1 MMPEVPLDILRC
13 GSKWFSKWGKNTL
26 KLIFH
31 HGKRTTRNDDVNLLL
46 VWLLSNDDVH
56 LPYASSFMVV
66 FFHCKILYSCPN
78 SFCRIFS
85 ARSTSWKNM
94 STGVLKGMAPLVSSS
109 MLAKGINL
117 PCVLELCF
125 LGSKYTS
132 SRLVF
137 GSLGPYRRPKKNGT
151 NMFILHKYYINDPK
165 FLRKQLGKKT
175 SNIQVYN
182 QLRCLKL
189 HACLQKTGRVL
200 QLSLDFPLDFFTP
213 FTPFLRA
220 MVRIHSGR
228 SVNLLQQMLMRM
240 GTWHKCQEWKNTTS
254 INLKTRNWTFF
265 LQVNS

>member
-31 HGKRTTRNDDVNLLL
+31 HGKTTRNDDVNLLL

-109 MLAKGINL
+109 MVSKGINL

-165 FLRKQLGKKT
+165 FLRKQLGKKHQT
-175 SNIQVYN
+175 SKYIISWDVWNCMHVYKKPGEFFN
-182 QLRCLKL
+182 FQ
-189 HACLQKTGRVL
+189 
-200 QLSLDFPLDFFTP
+200 LDFPLDFFT
-213 FTPFLRA
+213 
-220 MVRIHSGR
+220 IHSL
-228 SVNLLQQMLMRM
+228 S
-240 GTWHKCQEWKNTTS
+240 
-254 INLKTRNWTFF
+254 
-265 LQVNS
+265 